1 MGGFAALLIGASDYA
16 RVGFDSLP
24 FVPDDLERLDEALT
38 ARGFRVERPGVGE
51 RIGWNFV
58 HGEVTRFLE
67 EAPPGETLLICLS
80 GHGLHARGV
89 DYLVPEDLH
98 RFRKPPWKGC
108 VAIDWSQEVDDTAAA
123 TVLFLVDA
131 CREAV
136 GDGTMGGVV
145 ALSRRMAKAVR
156 VRKVARLYA
165 CAPGGYAHFVSAGSD
180 SFSLFSHAV
189 RQVLRTHEGPLTLD
203 RLGEAVQS
211 RIAALHTEHGKSG
224 PAQEV
229 RVLTDADQ
237 AEFVVAGPLLEP
249 APVPVED
256 EAPTTEE
263 PAADPGLRALLG
275 RAVHQ
280 YRTSERTEL
289 LEEYAV
295 LGPTDEL
302 LDHTRGLPTTAVAA
316 MWEAAARRR
325 PAAALLELVGAL
337 CGAGRGG
344 VSHRLLTGAAVRPA
358 LELPVLLAGLAG
370 LAVPAETTEAAE
382 TEAPT
387 ATAGLPAETVDALR
401 STLLRALAALPADA
415 WAACVVELHRAGLA
429 AEAARVSDEP
439 RPVEELPPLLAALE
453 AAEQSAEVRRLVRA
467 TVARLGARSV
477 DGFLVVLS
485 RAGAGEARAT
495 ALAAMA
501 EWSAE
506 AVGSWL
512 RSTGGRGGLER
523 DATAVV
529 RTLLAGHR
537 DVRSLPG
544 LLREAGM
551 SRYLDLFHEECARQE
566 PRALHGLLQSL
577 SDGDGH
583 ESAAPDEDA
592 VAVVRLA
599 AGLMVPKEVGE
610 LAVLLC
616 GHGPDNLLA
625 PFLQVLCGAPPERAA
640 HVLVRVW
647 ELPTEGR
654 TDRDPVTA
662 AVSALGGGYPAE
674 GVGSLLAALEQ
685 RRLSAVAARLRDAL
699 VRDRSTVDLLTVLAR
714 MPSAAR
720 DVLVHRILALRR
732 EPGRLAELLEACGEE
747 RFASLGDPLAR
758 AVVAEC
764 GPAEL
769 TALRAELRAGDRRAG
784 ERLLRDRL
792 GPDRSAAVP
801 VPVSVAVPVPVPSE
815 PASVLVP
822 VPGPAPE
829 LPGSAPELPAPAPV
843 PRPGGRPAD
852 PAVELPLPQLLDL
865 LAAPARSGGPTARP
879 SAAQVPAAQV
889 PAAQVRDV
897 LLRAARLRPPDEVA
911 ELVLALDDLGPR
923 VAAVDLT
930 ELFGT
935 VLATGPVERAGA
947 LVEALGYRDSA
958 DRTPGERLV
967 EAVRVHAAR
976 LFAAARATGSA
987 PGTSYLLGVFPAGP
1001 PVAVAEFRALLAEL
1015 RRTGGAQEA
1024 AALLGRLGH
1033 SQPAPV
1039 VVGLLEALRDDE
1051 AFEVLCRAAAG
1062 RPVREVAEVLANFRL
1077 ERPRKGQAIQRFVEH
1092 LARATAPDRFA
1103 ELLVELLA
1111 GRQGFFAGALLGA
1124 ARWTGSEE
1132 EIDRLFTALDARGE
1146 EVRGVAMDT
1155 LAPEL
1160 SAPQADGIL
1169 AHLRRHG
1176 AEQVGLPVLRVH
1188 ARRSDIAAFWAELNE
1203 RGWFRYAAVLVD
1215 EAPPDAPVVAWYRQL
1230 HRTAPEL
1237 HRAHLLWAAGA
1248 DGPVGELADRAARG
1262 GPTRAA
1268 LAAAV
1273 LYREPEDVVALLAAL
1288 ADLPLLPVR
1297 HGTAFRPVAADRRAE
1312 LWQILAAARP
1322 AAELALVLRALRA
1335 NGRLPDAERIV
1346 DHVLADEHADRV
1358 AALLEAPLPVD
1369 GPTDRG
1375 PAGHASETAELL
1387 AGRVLAG
1394 GSVAGVIGGLLLI
1407 GRSGSVTLLASAFS
1421 SRDRSGAEIARAV
1434 VSLVEAEL
1442 PAELSRAMTVSVCR
1456 YRPPEDI
1463 AEFLQ
1468 YLDPVDHGTALQE
1481 AIRTA
1486 SSRRPDEVAELRRQL
1501 EQQGYGEL
1509 AARLPGP
1516 EEPPAPW
1523 PRWRPRRWH

>member
-1 MGGFAALLIGASDYA
+1 MGGFAALLIGASDYE
-16 RVGFDSLP
+16 RVGFTPLP
-24 FVPDDLERLDEALT
+24 FVPRDLERLDAALR
-38 ARGFRVERPGVGE
+38 ARGFRVERPGAGE
-51 RIGWNFV
+51 RISWNFV
-58 HGEVTRFLE
+58 NGEVSRFLE
-67 EAPPGETLLICLS
+67 KARRGETLLICLS
-80 GHGLHARGV
+80 GHGLHAQGV
-89 DYLVPEDLH
+89 DYLIPEDLH
-98 RFRKPPWKGC
+98 RYRKPLWSGC
-108 VAIDWSQEVDDTAAA
+108 VAIDWRSEVENTRAAQ
-123 TVLFLVDA
+123 VLFLVDA
-131 CREAV
+131 CREGVGGDTMAGAV
-136 GDGTMGGVV
+136 GWASGRAMTVK
-145 ALSRRMAKAVR
+145 SRRIAH
-156 VRKVARLYA
+156 LYA
-165 CAPGGYAHFVSAGSD
+165 CSPGGYAHFVAAGSG
-180 SFSLFSHAV
+180 SFSLFSRAV
-189 RQVLRTHEGPLTLD
+189 LDELLAYDGPLTLEQ
-203 RLGEAVQS
+203 LSEAVQN
-211 RIAALHTEHGKSG
+211 RIEVLHTAHGKPG
-224 PAQEV
+224 AAQEV

-237 AEFVVAGPLLEP
+237 AEFLVAGPLLEL
-249 APVPVED
+249 APVQVDD
-256 EAPTTEE
+256 EPPTAEQ
-263 PAADPGLRALLG
+263 PLAALDLHELVA

-280 YRTSERTEL
+280 FQTSGRTEL
-289 LEEYAV
+289 LAEYAV
-295 LGPTDEL
+295 LGPTTEL
-302 LDHTRGLPTTAVAA
+302 LDLAGRL
-316 MWEAAARRR
+316 EAAAVTAMWDAAARHR
-325 PAAALLELVGAL
+325 PAAPLLELVGAI
-337 CGAGRGG
+337 CKAGRGR
-344 VSHRLLTGAAVRPA
+344 VALLLLEAAAVRPA
-358 LELPVLLAGLAG
+358 PELPLLLTGLAGLAG
-370 LAVPAETTEAAE
+370 L
-382 TEAPT
+382 
-387 ATAGLPAETVDALR
+387 LKETVDALR

-415 WAACVVELHRAGLA
+415 WTACVVELHRAGLA

-439 RPVEELPPLLAALE
+439 RPVEDLPPLLAALE
-453 AAEQSAEVRRLVRA
+453 AEELPTEVRRLVRA
-467 TVARLGARSV
+467 TVARLGSRSV
-477 DGFLVVLS
+477 DGFLLVLS
-485 RAGAGEARAT
+485 RAGAGEARAA

-529 RTLLAGHR
+529 RILLAEGR

-551 SRYLDLFHEECARQE
+551 SRYLDVFHEECARQE
-566 PRALHGLLQSL
+566 PRALRRLLDHL
-577 SDGDGH
+577 SDGDVH
-583 ESAAPDEDA
+583 ESDRPGEDA

-599 AGLMVPKEVGE
+599 AGLMVPKEAGE

-640 HVLVRVW
+640 HFLVRVW

-654 TDRDPVTA
+654 TDRDPVAA

-674 GVGSLLAALEQ
+674 GVGALLAALEQ
-685 RRLSAVAARLRDAL
+685 RRLSVVAARLRDAL

-714 MPSAAR
+714 TPSAAR
-720 DVLVHRILALRR
+720 DVLVGRIRALRR
-732 EPGRLAELLEACGEE
+732 DPGRLAELLDACGEE

-758 AVVAEC
+758 AVVAEY

-769 TALRAELRAGDRRAG
+769 TALRAELRARNGQAG

-792 GPDRSAAVP
+792 GPDPSAAVP
-801 VPVSVAVPVPVPSE
+801 VPLPAPSTEPAPASRERSGPGDAAALVPVLGNGSAPSE
-815 PASVLVP
+815 PVPASELVP
-822 VPGPAPE
+822 VPAPE
-829 LPGSAPELPAPAPV
+829 LAVRV
-843 PRPGGRPAD
+843 PSPGRPPVD
-852 PAVELPLPQLLDL
+852 PAVDLPLPQLLDL
-865 LAAPARSGGPTARP
+865 LAAPARSGGPTAGP
-879 SAAQVPAAQV
+879 S
-889 PAAQVRDV
+889 AAQVRDV

-911 ELVLALDDLGPR
+911 ELVLALDGPGPGFG
-923 VAAVDLT
+923 AAVDLT
-930 ELFGT
+930 ELLGAA
-935 VLATGPVERAGA
+935 LAAGPVERTGA
-947 LVEALGYRDSA
+947 LIEALGHRYPAARP
-958 DRTPGERLV
+958 PGERLV

-976 LFAAARATGSA
+976 LFAAARASGSA

-1015 RRTGGAQEA
+1015 RRTGSAQEA
-1024 AALLGRLGH
+1024 ATLLGRLGH
-1033 SQPAPV
+1033 SQPPPV

-1092 LARATAPDRFA
+1092 LARSTALDRFA

-1111 GRQGFFAGALLGA
+1111 GRQGVFAGALLGA

-1132 EIDRLFTALDARGE
+1132 EIGRLFTALDARGE

-1288 ADLPLLPVR
+1288 ADLPLLPTR
-1297 HGTAFRPVAADRRAE
+1297 RGTAFRPVAADRRAE

-1322 AAELALVLRALRA
+1322 PAELALVLRALRA
-1335 NGRLPDAERIV
+1335 NGRLSEAERIV
-1346 DHVLADEHADRV
+1346 DHLLADEHSDRV

-1375 PAGHASETAELL
+1375 PAGHSNEMAELL

-1394 GSVAGVIGGLLLI
+1394 GSVAGVIGGLLRI
-1407 GRSGSVTLLASAFS
+1407 GRSGSAKMLATAFS
-1421 SRDRSGAEIARAV
+1421 SRGRSGAEIARAV
-1434 VSLVEAEL
+1434 VSLVEADL

-1481 AIRTA
+1481 AITTA
-1486 SSRRPDEVAELRRQL
+1486 SSRRSDEVAELRRQL
-1501 EQQGYGEL
+1501 EQQGYREL

-1516 EEPPAPW
+1516 EEPRTPGTW
-1523 PRWRPRRWH
+1523 WRPHRRH